1 MFKIDLKRIKVC
13 IEYED
18 YYSALLYI
26 NLIIENYNNEQR
38 LYFEIIRNNIK
49 SAKYEE
55 IKAMEL
61 Y

>member
-1 MFKIDLKRIKVC
+1 MFKIDLKRIKAC

-49 SAKYEE
+49 SSKYEE

-61 Y
+61 H